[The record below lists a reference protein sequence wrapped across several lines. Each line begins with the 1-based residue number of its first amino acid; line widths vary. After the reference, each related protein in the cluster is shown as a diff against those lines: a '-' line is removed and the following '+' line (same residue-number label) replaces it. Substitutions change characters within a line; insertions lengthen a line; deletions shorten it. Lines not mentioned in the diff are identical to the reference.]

1 MNQKSKRAAWGIPLG
16 IALAIVLAIGLVDM
30 ALYDGSEATGSRTP
44 IDLAS
49 LGPQVGERVPG
60 FSLPDQNG
68 QIRTLESILG
78 PNGAMLL
85 FHRSA
90 DWLPYCKTQLVE
102 LQDRV
107 EELSDQGIGV
117 AAISYDSEEILA
129 DFSQRRGIT
138 FPLLSDDDSK
148 VITEFGI
155 LNTVAAE
162 AQGPNAD
169 DPDVVADVARYISL
183 FGAALVTVGTPFPG
197 TFMLDRN
204 GRVTSR
210 FFEEFYRERN
220 TTANVM
226 LKLGIGLSPIAAI
239 EGSTAHLKLTAY
251 PSNTSVTVGTRFSIA
266 VEIEPN
272 PGIHVYAPGAEEM
285 GYRVVSLNMR
295 PVPHVRFEPVEFPA
309 SEIYYFEPLDERVP
323 VYQKPFMLLQE
334 VVVSGA
340 PDAEEALAQLDAL
353 TLSGTF
359 DYQACDDELCFE
371 PVSVPLSFTLDL
383 DLLDRQRANR

>member
-1 MNQKSKRAAWGIPLG
+1 
-16 IALAIVLAIGLVDM
+16 
-30 ALYDGSEATGSRTP
+30 
-44 IDLAS
+44 
-49 LGPQVGERVPG
+49 
-60 FSLPDQNG
+60 
-68 QIRTLESILG
+68 
-78 PNGAMLL
+78 
-85 FHRSA
+85 
-90 DWLPYCKTQLVE
+90 VE

-183 FGAALVTVGTPFPG
+183 FGATPVTVGTPFPG

-204 GRVTSR
+204 GRVTAR

-226 LKLGIGLSPIAAI
+226 LKLGVGLSPIAAI

-323 VYQKPFMLLQE
+323 VYQKAFMLLQE
-334 VVVSGA
+334 AVVSGA
-340 PDAEEALAQLDAL
+340 LEAEEALAQLDAL

-371 PVSVPLSFTLDL
+371 PVSVPFSFTLDL
-383 DLLDRQRANR
+383 DLLDRTGANP

>member
-1 MNQKSKRAAWGIPLG
+1 M
-16 IALAIVLAIGLVDM
+16 
-30 ALYDGSEATGSRTP
+30 
-44 IDLAS
+44 
-49 LGPQVGERVPG
+49 
-60 FSLPDQNG
+60 
-68 QIRTLESILG
+68 
-78 PNGAMLL
+78 
-85 FHRSA
+85 
-90 DWLPYCKTQLVE
+90 E

-148 VITEFGI
+148 VITEFGL

-183 FGAALVTVGTPFPG
+183 FGATPVTVGTPFPG

-204 GRVTSR
+204 GRVTAR

-226 LKLGIGLSPIAAI
+226 LKLGVGLSPIAAI

-334 VVVSGA
+334 AVVSGA
-340 PDAEEALAQLDAL
+340 PDAEEALAKLGAL

-371 PVSVPLSFTLDL
+371 PVSVPFSFTLDF
-383 DLLDRQRANR
+383 DLLDRQGANP